1 MKLNFLNWL
10 SDFPQLKEPM
20 IIYDSKGECGSKL
33 FTEEFSKSP
42 QERNAFYF
50 GASCPSVMRSSKTEQ
65 YENYRLS
72 GGTLTFEE
80 YFFSQHL

>member
-10 SDFPQLKEPM
+10 SGRKQINEPL
-20 IIYDSKGECGSKL
+20 IIVDSKIEYGSN
-33 FTEEFSKSP
+33 FSTGEFSENQ
-42 QERNAFYF
+42 QERNAFSF
-50 GASCPSVMRSSKTEQ
+50 GTSCPSVMRSSKTEQ
-65 YENYRLS
+65 YENYRMS